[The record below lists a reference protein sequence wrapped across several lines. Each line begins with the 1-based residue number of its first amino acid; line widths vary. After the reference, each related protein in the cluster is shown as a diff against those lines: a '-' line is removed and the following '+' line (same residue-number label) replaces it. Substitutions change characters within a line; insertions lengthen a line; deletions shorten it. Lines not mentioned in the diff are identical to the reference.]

1 MNSPIVPDSNAE
13 APPAAEPVL
22 LDVLALLWRHKMLIF
37 AAMLLTMLVS
47 ALVLFQLTPR
57 YTAEARILIGTRAT
71 NVVDIESVLEAL
83 RPDRITIQSEVQV
96 LASRSL
102 AEKVVDELGLV
113 DNPEFNRQLRPPS
126 LWGGALPWLR
136 GLVPGSG
143 PADVLTAAEAERRVR
158 DETVMALIEALNIE
172 SVGISYVVSV
182 AVTAEDAE
190 LAATVV
196 NTLADIY
203 LREQIDQQ
211 FDATEQAA
219 SWLNE
224 RVLTLRDQVEQSE
237 REVEDYRREQ
247 GLTQTSDSTLIEQ
260 QISEVNSQLIAA
272 RAATSEADAKL
283 RQARELSQSEDGIYS
298 TPEVLAAPLIQNLRM
313 QETILVGEAAQM
325 AQEYGPRH
333 PRMINVEAEL
343 VDIRTRISEEVGR
356 IVSSLENS
364 LEVAKTREQTL
375 ESSLDGLREEAIRLT
390 TSQARLRV
398 LEREAAANQALFDV
412 FLARYMETGDQE
424 DLFSADARIISRAS
438 VPIEHS
444 WPNIPAASAI
454 SLVVS
459 LLLALLTVF
468 VVEQVFERGFRHS
481 GQLETGLKVG
491 SFGAI
496 PMLAEPEDSIVDHVL
511 ENPMSAFSE
520 SLRMLHTGLLATHNV
535 EPDSVSVLVTSSV
548 ANEGKT
554 FLAISLARMLARGG
568 RSTLLI
574 DADFR
579 HGQIAKRLGLTDECG
594 LAHLL
599 ADHAIA
605 TGDFIKN
612 DEASGLD
619 ILTAGK
625 SLKVRTDI
633 VRSQELSKLLADF
646 KSRYDFVIVDS
657 PPVLLVSDSITLAQC
672 VDHTVYAVRWANT
685 PRKVAAAGVKQLV
698 DSRVRLAGAVLTMA
712 QGHRKGYYS
721 YNYGSYGY
729 GPEPYGLSSKYSQY
743 YAR

>member
-37 AAMLLTMLVS
+37 ATMLLTMLVS

-126 LWGGALPWLR
+126 LWGDTLPWLR

-158 DETVMALIEALNIE
+158 DETVMALIEALDIE

-182 AVTAEDAE
+182 AVTTEDAE

-203 LREQIDQQ
+203 LREQLDQQ

-237 REVEDYRREQ
+237 RAVEDYRREQ

-283 RQARELSQSEDGIYS
+283 RQARELSLSEDGIYS

-313 QETILVGEAAQM
+313 QETSLVGEAAQM

-375 ESSLDGLREEAIRLT
+375 ESSLDGLREEATRLT

-424 DLFSADARIISRAS
+424 DLFSADARIISRAT

-520 SLRMLHTGLLATHNV
+520 SLRMLHTGLLATHNE
-535 EPDSVSVLVTSSV
+535 EPNSVLITSSV

-554 FLAISLARMLARGG
+554 FLSISLARMLARSG
-568 RSTLLI
+568 RKTLLI

-579 HGQIAKRLGLTDECG
+579 HGQIAKRLGLTDDFG
-594 LAHLL
+594 FAHLL
-599 ADHAIA
+599 TDHAIA
-605 TGDFIKN
+605 TGSPTKH

-633 VRSQELSKLLADF
+633 VRSRKLSDLLDKF
-646 KSRYDFVIVDS
+646 KSSYDFVIVDS

-685 PRKVAAAGVKQLV
+685 PRKVAAAGVKQLM
-698 DSRVRLAGAVLTMA
+698 DSRVRLAGAALTMA

-729 GPEPYGLSSKYSQY
+729 GPEPNSLSSKYSQY